1 MGKEPTISTRVFVG
15 NLSFDTT
22 QRGLETLFSELGPVS
37 EVFLPMDR
45 NTGRP
50 RGFAFVQ
57 FADESAATRAIE
69 RFNGHELDGRAL
81 RVTEAEARQPRTPR
95 FFPDEAPSFGFG
107 TGRDRPPKSKGSRRR
122 LRSKKRSL

>member
-1 MGKEPTISTRVFVG
+1 VG

-22 QRGLETLFSELGPVS
+22 QRGLEALFSELGPVS

-45 NTGRP
+45 TTGRP

-57 FADESAATRAIE
+57 FADASAAARAIE
-69 RFNGHELDGRAL
+69 RFNGHELDGRPL
-81 RVTEAEARQPRTPR
+81 RVTEAEERQPRAPR
-95 FFPDEAPSFGFG
+95 VSQYIPDDGPSFGFG
-107 TGRDRPPKSKGSRRR
+107 MGRDRPPKPKGSRRR

>member
-1 MGKEPTISTRVFVG
+1 MG

-22 QRGLETLFSELGPVS
+22 QRGLEALFSELGPVS

-45 NTGRP
+45 TTGRP

-57 FADESAATRAIE
+57 FADASAAARAIE
-69 RFNGHELDGRAL
+69 RFNGHELDGRPL
-81 RVTEAEARQPRTPR
+81 RVTEAEERQPRAPR
-95 FFPDEAPSFGFG
+95 VSQYIPDDGPSFGFG
-107 TGRDRPPKSKGSRRR
+107 MGRDRPPKPKGSRRR